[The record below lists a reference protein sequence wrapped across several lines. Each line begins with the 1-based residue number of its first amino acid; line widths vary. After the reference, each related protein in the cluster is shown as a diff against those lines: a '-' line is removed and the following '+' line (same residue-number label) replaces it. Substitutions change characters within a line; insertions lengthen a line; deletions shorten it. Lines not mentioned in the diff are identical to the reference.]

1 MNIIIRLIALPLPNM
16 HLPGRAGA
24 IAHFNCA
31 RKHPNWVTS
40 IARCGQIPA
49 TDYLLHCFQSFI
61 SLTCEMTGDIIT
73 IYNIYQITNPQAF
86 DF

>member
-1 MNIIIRLIALPLPNM
+1 MNITRLIALPLPNVN
-16 HLPGRAGA
+16 LTDLAGA

-40 IARCGQIPA
+40 ISSCGQIAP

-61 SLTCEMTGDIIT
+61 SLTYVITGDKNH
-73 IYNIYQITNPQAF
+73 YNHL
-86 DF
+86 